1 MEGGWPENVDSTE
14 ADQVERFLK
23 KANKVR
29 LGIAPGVAVTQPHP
43 APSPLCRT

>member
-1 MEGGWPENVDSTE
+1 VNYKTQGMRHLEGGWPENVDSTE

-29 LGIAPGVAVTQPHP
+29 FQLALPP
-43 APSPLCRT
+43 